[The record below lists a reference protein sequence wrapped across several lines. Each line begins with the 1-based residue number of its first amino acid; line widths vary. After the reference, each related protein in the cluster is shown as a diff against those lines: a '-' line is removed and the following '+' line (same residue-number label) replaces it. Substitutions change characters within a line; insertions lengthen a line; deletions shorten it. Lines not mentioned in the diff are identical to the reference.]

1 MRWWQKADLWIMS
14 VFINILA
21 LAVPIYVVQA
31 LTRYL
36 STGVDSTL
44 YALTFGVLLSVFLEY
59 LFRSYRRLALA
70 ELDASS
76 AAPKNFF
83 SIISA
88 INFADVSAKGS
99 GVTQQKLKAFRESFL
114 NSKIQKNEELLDLP
128 FCALFLLVI
137 YLLSPIALLIVT
149 ITVLLGMAIKLL
161 QIRGLSIQR
170 NRTTQLDMNVDSYDL
185 AVTKNLGL
193 LNLFVEKK
201 VFLKKYQ
208 IEQAALSAAKMR
220 VLKLQLGDKAKVTG
234 LVAVLTVLI
243 VFTSAISVFEGSMQ
257 IGTLLAL
264 NILATRCFIP
274 LYSLP
279 THFGSKKR
287 NLLFEEFFKKAD
299 SNEQN
304 SRLSTLR
311 EFTGQVKL
319 AAVHQKYQ
327 GQKIPL
333 FEGFEHSFDS
343 GSVTVVTGK
352 NGSGKTT
359 LFNLLTGVIEPNQGS
374 ISVDGV
380 YLQQLSPDWW
390 RKQLTAV
397 PQEPAFTDSSIF
409 ENLKQVS
416 HDITAEHIWDVIHR
430 CGLNQYFDETDEGI
444 NAHIDLI
451 SPRYSL
457 GIRKRLALARAM
469 LIDGKFVIMD
479 EPTEGLDLDGAQ
491 IFYRYLN
498 DCIKQQRT
506 VVVLSHDHA
515 IIRGAQNII
524 SLDSRPHPTLR
535 RVKLNERQARQPT
548 MEL

>member
-149 ITVLLGMAIKLL
+149 ITVLLGMVIKLL

-208 IEQAALSAAKMR
+208 VEQAALSAAKMR

-319 AAVHQKYQ
+319 AAVSQKYQ

>member
-1 MRWWQKADLWIMS
+1 MRWWQRADLWIMS

-70 ELDASS
+70 ELDATS

-83 SIISA
+83 AIISA

-149 ITVLLGMAIKLL
+149 ITVLLGLAIKLL

-170 NRTTQLDMNVDSYDL
+170 NQTTQLDMNVDSYDL

-201 VFLKKYQ
+201 AFLKKYQ

-220 VLKLQLGDKAKVTG
+220 VLKIQLGDKTNVTG

-243 VFTSAISVFEGSMQ
+243 VFTSAISVFEGGMQ

-264 NILATRCFIP
+264 NILAARCFIP

-333 FEGFEHSFDS
+333 FEGFDHSFDS

-374 ISVDGV
+374 ISIDGV
-380 YLQQLSPDWW
+380 HLQQLSPDWW

-397 PQEPAFTDSSIF
+397 PQEPAFTDASIF

-416 HDITAEHIWDVIHR
+416 QDIKAERIWDVIHR

-444 NAHIDLI
+444 NAHIELI

-479 EPTEGLDLDGAQ
+479 EPTEGLDVDGAQ

-524 SLDSRPHPTLR
+524 SLDSRPHPTVR
-535 RVKLNERQARQPT
+535 RVKRHERQGRQPT